1 MLRVTTQCERL
12 LRDGA
17 SPEQYCPPTAKVRP
31 MSDNRREQHPGS
43 WLGLVLRDVQFWVP
57 VAVLIAGL
65 LVLRWIS

>member
-1 MLRVTTQCERL
+1 MKVTTECDRL

-17 SPEQYCPPTAKVRP
+17 SPDQYCPPTAKVRP
-31 MSDNRREQHPGS
+31 MSDNRREQHSNS

-57 VAVLIAGL
+57 VAVLAAGL

>member
-1 MLRVTTQCERL
+1 MIVTTQCDQV

-17 SPEQYCPPTAKVRP
+17 SPGQYCPPTAKVRP
-31 MSDNRREQHPGS
+31 MSDNRREQQSSS

-57 VAVLIAGL
+57 VAVLVAGL

>member
-1 MLRVTTQCERL
+1 MIVTTQCDRV

-17 SPEQYCPPTAKVRP
+17 SPGQYCPPTAKVRP
-31 MSDNRREQHPGS
+31 MSDNRREQQSSS

-57 VAVLIAGL
+57 VAVLVAGL